1 MGALRKHGREVPRQ
15 IAVVGYDDILLARF
29 SHPSL
34 TTIRQPVANGAE
46 GLVDALLK
54 IVSGK
59 RPKPQMLSTELIVRD
74 SSAIS

>member
-1 MGALRKHGREVPRQ
+1 
-15 IAVVGYDDILLARF
+15 
-29 SHPSL
+29 
-34 TTIRQPVANGAE
+34 VANGAE